1 MNIGERLKELRN
13 KKNMTLR
20 ELAEKVNT
28 SNGFLSDIEN
38 GKSIPSISKL
48 EDICNAL
55 DITLEYFFKTNI
67 DSNQFTLEEILNDI
81 YNNAPDT
88 DLPLSALIV
97 KQFIK
102 EGLIDSEGN
111 MSPKVKKLLLE
122 AIALQSKVDNVKKD

>member
-1 MNIGERLKELRN
+1 MNIGERLKEFRN

-55 DITLEYFFKTNI
+55 GITLEYFFKTNI
-67 DSNQFTLEEILNDI
+67 DSDQFTLKEILNNI
-81 YNNAPDT
+81 CNNAPDT

-97 KQFIK
+97 TQFIE

>member
-81 YNNAPDT
+81 YNNVPDT